1 MQRKSPGLV
10 LWLLALLPVAALA
23 APSVDVRLPAKFQG
37 GPQMG
42 RLLLMFAPVDQAP
55 GEEPRALVNWDGEAI
70 PFFGLDV
77 RNWKPGTTRRIDDT
91 A

>member
-1 MQRKSPGLV
+1 MQRKSLGLV

-70 PFFGLDV
+70 PFFEIGRAHV
-77 RNWKPGTTRRIDDT
+77 
-91 A
+91 